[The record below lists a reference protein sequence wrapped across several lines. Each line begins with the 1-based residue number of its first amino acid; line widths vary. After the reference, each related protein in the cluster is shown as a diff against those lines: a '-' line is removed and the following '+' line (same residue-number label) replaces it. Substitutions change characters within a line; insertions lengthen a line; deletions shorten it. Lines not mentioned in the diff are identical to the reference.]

1 MAGLGQIAFLGGGG
15 ISGLAAALLTG
26 VMPGGLWGTLA
37 LLGSLGAL
45 LGVAELL
52 KHRQM
57 RLGPASLS

>member
-1 MAGLGQIAFLGGGG
+1 MLFR
-15 ISGLAAALLTG
+15 SLAAALLTG

-45 LGVAELL
+45 LGVVELL